1 MIHSPLHLRRMVQ
14 SVAGAVAFMG
24 LATSAAAQSD
34 SALGLKAPEVLVT
47 GIVPASLEGVPGSV
61 SVVSK
66 EDIERLQPPTIKEV
80 LRLTPGVHVV
90 DEDALGVNLNIGVR
104 GLNPRRSSRTLLLE
118 DGMPI
123 HLAPYSD
130 PSAHYHP
137 PVERVERLEV
147 LKGSGQIVHG
157 PQTVGGVINFITRR
171 PPAERE
177 AQLRLAGGNQGFGS
191 IYARYGNGDQ
201 DKGFAVDFV
210 HKQIDGSRD
219 KYEHKVTDVA
229 LSGRFNIADNQ
240 RLFLKGGHYI
250 ERSKTAEWGIT
261 DAQFATD
268 PYGNPFN
275 NDVFDLD
282 RTHGHAVHELD
293 LADNL
298 MLSTRAYFQ
307 RTFRAS
313 YRQIDDSEDR
323 MTAGGAGS
331 GCTTNAERDDYSNAD
346 NCGNK
351 QRPRNYFFWGVEPR
365 IDWTFD
371 GFGAE
376 NHLVAGVRY
385 HHEDVIRRRYNG
397 SVANARADTPGT
409 RLRDWNE
416 IETKAY
422 SAFAQNTFTYGA
434 LGITPGVRVERIE
447 SKNTAT
453 VLGFAADGRSIS
465 DTRTEVLP
473 GLGATYQ
480 AAVATTV
487 FGGVHQGFA
496 PPRPDANLSPVD
508 PALVPVDPEKSLNY
522 ELGIRTA
529 PRAGVMLEA
538 TLFRIEFE
546 DQIVPGAS
554 VGLPLQTF
562 ANAGETLHQG
572 FELGWRLDFGEM
584 QNTTGNLYF
593 VGAYTHVADAEF
605 SSDRISGGQNIN
617 GNRLPYAPE
626 HLLSASVGYAL
637 PWGLD
642 MRVGLEHIS
651 EQFTDELNTVA
662 TDGSGQAGVI
672 PSVTTYNF
680 AINYDTSREGLSV
693 FLAGTN
699 LADKTYIVSR
709 VDGIQVSRPRTVF
722 GGIGWKF

>member
-1 MIHSPLHLRRMVQ
+1 MIHSPLHLQRMVRA
-14 SVAGAVAFMG
+14 VAGAVAFMG
-24 LATSAAAQSD
+24 LAIGAAAQTD

-47 GIVPASLEGVPGSV
+47 GIVPASLEGIPGSV
-61 SVVSK
+61 SVVSE
-66 EDIERLQPPTIKEV
+66 EDIERMQPPTIKEV
-80 LRLTPGVHVV
+80 LRMTPGVHVV

-104 GLNPRRSSRTLLLE
+104 GLDPRRSSRTLLLE

-147 LKGSGQIVHG
+147 LKGSGQIMYG

-177 AQLRLAGGNQGFGS
+177 AQLRLAGGSHGFGS
-191 IYARYGNGDQ
+191 VYARYGNGDQ
-201 DKGFAVDFV
+201 DKGFAIDFV
-210 HKQIDGSRD
+210 QKQIDGSRD
-219 KYEHKVTDVA
+219 KYEHKVTDA
-229 LSGRFNIADNQ
+229 SLSGRINIADNQ

-261 DAQFATD
+261 QAQFETN

-282 RTHGHAVHELD
+282 RTHAQAVHELD
-293 LADNL
+293 IADNL
-298 MLSTRAYFQ
+298 LLSTRVYLQ
-307 RTFRAS
+307 RTARKS
-313 YRQIDDSEDR
+313 YRQIDDSTDN
-323 MTAGGAGS
+323 MTAGFPGS
-331 GCTTNAERDDYSNAD
+331 GCTTGPEREDYSNAD

-351 QRPRNYFFWGVEPR
+351 QRPRNYVFWGVEPR

-376 NHLVAGVRY
+376 NHLVAGARY
-385 HHEDVIRRRYNG
+385 HHEDAIRRRYNG
-397 SVANARADTPGT
+397 AVANAREDTPGT

-416 IETKAY
+416 IETTAY
-422 SAFAQNTFTYGA
+422 SAFVQNTFNYGL
-434 LGITPGVRVERIE
+434 LGVTPGVRVERIE
-447 SKNTAT
+447 STNTAT
-453 VLGFAADGRSIS
+453 VAGFAADGRTIN

-473 GLGATYQ
+473 GLGVTYQ
-480 AAVATTV
+480 AAPATTV

-496 PPRPDANLSPVD
+496 PPRPDANLLPGD
-508 PALVPVDPEKSLNY
+508 PLLVPVKPEKSINY
-522 ELGIRTA
+522 ELGVRSA
-529 PRAGVMLEA
+529 PRPGVMLEA
-538 TLFRIEFE
+538 ALFRIQFE
-546 DQIVPGAS
+546 DQIVRGAS

-572 FELGWRLDFGEM
+572 IELGWRLDFGDM
-584 QNTTGNLYF
+584 MDTTGNPYF
-593 VGAYTHVADAEF
+593 TGAYTYLPDAEF

-626 HLLSASVGYAL
+626 HLLSASFGYAL

-642 MRVGLEHIS
+642 MRVGLERIS
-651 EQFTDELNTVA
+651 EQFTDDVNTVPGA
-662 TDGSGQAGVI
+662 ANGRSGVI

-680 AINYDTSREGLSV
+680 AVNYDTPREGLAV

-699 LADKTYIVSR
+699 LTDKTYIVSR

-722 GGIGWKF
+722 GGIDWKF